1 MSNVKVIAISVV
13 AAVLAVVTNASAAVD
28 LTGVTLDTTSPETLA
43 ATILGG
49 LGVIWGIRKLIKL
62 INRS

>member
-1 MSNVKVIAISVV
+1 MFKKVAGIVGALSVC
-13 AAVLAVVTNASAAVD
+13 VVSSSFAAVD
-28 LTGVTLDTTSPETLA
+28 LVGVTLDTTSPETLA
-43 ATILGG
+43 ATVLTG

>member
-1 MSNVKVIAISVV
+1 MKKCFGVV
-13 AAVLAVVTNASAAVD
+13 VGVGSSLVASSSFAAVD
-28 LTGVTLDTTSPETLA
+28 LQGVVLDTTTPETLA
-43 ATILGG
+43 ATVLGG